1 MKYKCFKPFH
11 YYDVTVANTDD
22 IISISENEITNITTG
37 VTFNKRDIPVKY
49 LKDKLEAIVDE
60 GNDATQEIPVYAD
73 DFKNITQ
80 KMHETY
86 LKKNHDYGNSFD
98 KSLDK
103 FGLVA
108 STVRLGDKMNR
119 IESLTSKIALVNDE
133 SIKDTLLD
141 LANYAIMTVMWL
153 NKNGNVKDL
162 QKNVINVLKL
172 KR

>member
-11 YYDVTVANTDD
+11 YYDVTVADTND

-37 VTFNKRDIPVKY
+37 VTFSKKDIPIKY
-49 LKDKLEAIVDE
+49 LKNNLEAIVDE
-60 GNDATQEIPVYAD
+60 GNNTQGIPGYTD
-73 DFKNITQ
+73 EFENITQ

-119 IESLTSKIALVNDE
+119 IESLTSKAALVNDE
-133 SIKDTLLD
+133 SLRDTLID

-153 NKNGNVKDL
+153 DK
-162 QKNVINVLKL
+162 QKCDSGG
-172 KR
+172 R